1 MKLLQRRAMLFPA
14 LAFALAA
21 CSDGGPS
28 ANTPFAPGGTAG
40 IAGVLTAEPGSG
52 LSLADDGFEGGE
64 AVADA
69 VVEISDD
76 SGIVF
81 STATDDSGQF
91 SGELAP
97 GTYTVSIRV
106 GDEEY
111 SFVVDV
117 EEGEMLFVRAK
128 VQATGN
134 GDFKVNFMI
143 FNDENGDGEADDNFR
158 IRITGREADDLTSGV
173 VDISTAGDEDEGA
186 MCHVPPGNPEN
197 EHTIVVSE
205 NAKPAHI
212 AHGDEEGPCEGDTVD
227 DETGEGDEV
236 ENGDGDGEKVVVC
249 HIPPGNQDN
258 PRTIEIGAD
267 ALEAHIAHGDTEGEC
282 PDPADESDGGD
293 GGDGGDGS

>member
-1 MKLLQRRAMLFPA
+1 MDLLQRRALLVPA
-14 LAFALAA
+14 IAFALAA

-28 ANTPFAPGGTAG
+28 ANTPFAPGGNTG

-76 SGIVF
+76 SGVVF

-91 SGELAP
+91 SGELTP
-97 GTYTVSIRV
+97 GTYTVTIRV
-106 GDEEY
+106 GEEEY

-128 VQATGN
+128 VQATGS

-143 FNDENGDGEADDNFR
+143 FHDQDGDGEADDNFR

-173 VDISTAGDEDEGA
+173 VDISTLGSQGKVPV
-186 MCHVPPGNPEN
+186 CHAPPGNPDN
-197 EHTIVVSE
+197 AHTIVISE
-205 NAKPAHI
+205 NALQAHLD
-212 AHGDEEGPCEGDTVD
+212 HGDQQEPCEGDTVD

-236 ENGDGDGEKVVVC
+236 ENGDGDGEKAFVC
-249 HIPPGNQDN
+249 HIPPGNMDN
-258 PRTIEIGAD
+258 ARTIEIDISDVGD
-267 ALEAHIAHGDTEGEC
+267 HVAHGDTEGEC
-282 PDPADESDGGD
+282 PEPAAEGEGGE
-293 GGDGGDGS
+293 GGDGS